1 MKNKLTKRQT
11 KLQTAAVVPTP
22 KARRTA
28 SNFDPLGSYTG
39 VSKDIYDEP
48 VQDADDL

>member
-1 MKNKLTKRQT
+1 MKKR
-11 KLQTAAVVPTP
+11 K
-22 KARRTA
+22 KRFA

-39 VSKDIYDEP
+39 KGIDGEKP

>member
-1 MKNKLTKRQT
+1 MGKKENGKNRFPPPALGFGGSGRGE
-11 KLQTAAVVPTP
+11 
-22 KARRTA
+22 

-39 VSKDIYDEP
+39 NASNKDEIP

>member
-1 MKNKLTKRQT
+1 MKKCKKKLKH
-11 KLQTAAVVPTP
+11 KINPSL
-22 KARRTA
+22 K

-39 VSKDIYDEP
+39 IYISGEYEEP